1 MVHLCQLLKVACAPN
16 TTLQKDAGAHGEWEL
31 GKPTVPSH
39 HEDPRAMGHAP
50 GNRFGGDGP
59 ARMDFNPADN
69 HAAADGFGASATA
82 KISVL
87 GSLAGPIIGKN
98 GVICRLTG
106 AKLSIRDHESDS
118 NLKNIELEG
127 TFDQIKQASQ
137 MVRELIVNISS
148 STVPFPA
155 QKSFGS
161 GPAANFKTKLCENF
175 AKGSCTFGERCDF
188 AHGAEEL
195 RTAGMLRIDIR
206 QYRLSK
212 MLAVKSYLGEK
223 EYYEKQFATLKSFEE
238 VDAIVSSDGIDDED
252 LDEQIQQERA
262 MKISNYA
269 NILLLAFKI
278 FATIETGSIAIAAS
292 TLDSLLDLLA
302 GGILWFTHLSMQSIN
317 IYKYPIGKLRVQ
329 PVGIIV
335 FAAIMAT
342 LGFQVLI
349 QAVEQLIENKP
360 PEKMSSLQ
368 LLWLYIIMLTATV
381 VKLGLWL
388 YCRSSGNEIV
398 RAYAK
403 DHYFDVVTNVVG
415 LVAAVLGDRFYWWI
429 DPVGAII
436 LAVYTIVNWSGTVW
450 ENAVSLVGQSA
461 PPEVLQKLT
470 YLVTRHPKVKRVD
483 TVRAYTFGVL
493 YFVEVDIELPEDLSL
508 KEAHA
513 IGETLQIKI
522 EKLPEVERAF
532 VHLDFE
538 CDHKPEHS
546 VLTRLPN
553 SDP

>member
-1 MVHLCQLLKVACAPN
+1 MEEVKEALLSPTTPGGGRRGRRLSRRYSVNSLRSDFLARLPDKV
-16 TTLQKDAGAHGEWEL
+16 
-31 GKPTVPSH
+31 
-39 HEDPRAMGHAP
+39 R
-50 GNRFGGDGP
+50 
-59 ARMDFNPADN
+59 
-69 HAAADGFGASATA
+69 SA
-82 KISVL
+82 V
-87 GSLAGPIIGKN
+87 
-98 GVICRLTG
+98 
-106 AKLSIRDHESDS
+106 D
-118 NLKNIELEG
+118 IE
-127 TFDQIKQASQ
+127 
-137 MVRELIVNISS
+137 SS
-148 STVPFPA
+148 SPFALPS
-155 QKSFGS
+155 KSS
-161 GPAANFKTKLCENF
+161 SSLT
-175 AKGSCTFGERCDF
+175 
-188 AHGAEEL
+188 
-195 RTAGMLRIDIR
+195 
-206 QYRLSK
+206 Q
-212 MLAVKSYLGEK
+212 GEK

-238 VDAIVSSDGIDDED
+238 VDAIVSSEGIDEED
-252 LDEQIQQERA
+252 LDEQLQQERA

-269 NILLLAFKI
+269 NVLLLAFKI
-278 FATIETGSIAIAAS
+278 YATVETGSIAIAAS
-292 TLDSLLDLLA
+292 TLDSLLDLMA
-302 GGILWFTHLSMQSIN
+302 GGILWFTHLSMQNLN

-329 PVGIIV
+329 PVGIII

-349 QAVEQLIENKP
+349 QAVEQLIENQP
-360 PEKMSSLQ
+360 PEKMTSLQ
-368 LLWLYIIMLTATV
+368 LLWLYVIMLTATI
-381 VKLGLWL
+381 VKLALWL

-429 DPVGAII
+429 DPLGAII
-436 LAVYTIVNWSGTVW
+436 LALYTIINWSGTVL

-470 YLVTRHPKVKRVD
+470 YLVTRHPRVKRVD

-513 IGETLQIKI
+513 IGETLQVKL

-538 CDHKPEHS
+538 CSHKPEHS

>member
-1 MVHLCQLLKVACAPN
+1 MEEVKEALLSPTTPGGGRRGRRLSRRYSVNSLRSDLLARLPDKV
-16 TTLQKDAGAHGEWEL
+16 
-31 GKPTVPSH
+31 
-39 HEDPRAMGHAP
+39 R
-50 GNRFGGDGP
+50 
-59 ARMDFNPADN
+59 
-69 HAAADGFGASATA
+69 SA
-82 KISVL
+82 V
-87 GSLAGPIIGKN
+87 
-98 GVICRLTG
+98 
-106 AKLSIRDHESDS
+106 D
-118 NLKNIELEG
+118 IE
-127 TFDQIKQASQ
+127 
-137 MVRELIVNISS
+137 SS
-148 STVPFPA
+148 SPFALPS
-155 QKSFGS
+155 KSS
-161 GPAANFKTKLCENF
+161 SSLT
-175 AKGSCTFGERCDF
+175 
-188 AHGAEEL
+188 
-195 RTAGMLRIDIR
+195 
-206 QYRLSK
+206 Q
-212 MLAVKSYLGEK
+212 GEK

-238 VDAIVSSDGIDDED
+238 VDAIVSSEGIDEED
-252 LDEQIQQERA
+252 LDEQLQQERA

-269 NILLLAFKI
+269 NVLLLAFKI
-278 FATIETGSIAIAAS
+278 YATVETGSIAIAAS
-292 TLDSLLDLLA
+292 TLDSLLDLMA
-302 GGILWFTHLSMQSIN
+302 GGILWFTHLSMQNLN

-329 PVGIIV
+329 PVGIII

-349 QAVEQLIENKP
+349 QAVEQLIENQP
-360 PEKMSSLQ
+360 PEKMTSVQ
-368 LLWLYIIMLTATV
+368 LLWLYVIMLTATI
-381 VKLGLWL
+381 VKLVLWL

-429 DPVGAII
+429 DPLGAII
-436 LAVYTIVNWSGTVW
+436 LALYTIINWSGTVL

-470 YLVTRHPKVKRVD
+470 YLVTRHPRVKRVD

-513 IGETLQIKI
+513 IGETLQVKL

-538 CDHKPEHS
+538 CSHKPEHS